1 MIPQASAVGKLRGY
15 NDVQLPLAF
24 VRRDPYVLPRRSL
37 TGDGNERVDT
47 RLLQVIYAFENQ
59 RVWAFTGRQM
69 DVFIESEPVGQTAQ
83 TRRGT

>member
-1 MIPQASAVGKLRGY
+1 V
-15 NDVQLPLAF
+15 
-24 VRRDPYVLPRRSL
+24 
-37 TGDGNERVDT
+37 TGDRDERVDT

-59 RVWAFTGRQM
+59 RMWAFTGRQM